1 MPLSLSLSLS
11 LSHGG
16 MNRKCLCF
24 ISGVSAVGML
34 MTASVNASDGGSK
47 IDYGREWNPYVTVRG
62 GWLFG
67 KAKYN
72 DYVTFGNTVSHNIKK
87 SIKNAW
93 SGSAEL
99 GMSCDDRFFVG
110 LELGYFTGKMKD
122 IAGGCSILAGANRV
136 DMKWKG
142 NGGIENYFGACNVT
156 LRHDLND
163 RAFLYGG
170 VGAGIARSRIHG
182 NFKVSLLFTPVG
194 GVAFTRQEGGDCGKS
209 KWRFLG
215 QAFAGLG
222 VYLNESWQL
231 TAGYRLR
238 YVPGSFEWCETLES
252 GQKWSWKVKQ
262 DIIHAAEVGLTYQF

>member
-1 MPLSLSLSLS
+1 
-11 LSHGG
+11 
-16 MNRKCLCF
+16 MNRKCVHF
-24 ISGVSAVGML
+24 IGGLSAVGML
-34 MTASVNASDGGSK
+34 ATSGLKASDGAE
-47 IDYGREWNPYVTVRG
+47 DYGREWNPYVTVRG

-72 DYVTFGNTVSHNIKK
+72 EHMDGVGEWNVKD
-87 SIKNAW
+87 SIKSAW
-93 SGSAEL
+93 SGSGEF
-99 GMSCDDRFFVG
+99 GVSCHDDRVFVG
-110 LELGYFTGKMKD
+110 LELGYFTGKMKVERNYD
-122 IAGGCSILAGANRV
+122 PVPHVVVPAGASPL
-136 DMKWKG
+136 MP
-142 NGGIENYFGACNVT
+142 GGGTIDLTKVFGDGKISNFFGACNVT

-170 VGAGIARSRIHG
+170 AGAGIARSRIHG
-182 NFKVSLLFTPVG
+182 NVKMSMLFTPAG

>member
-1 MPLSLSLSLS
+1 MTLSLS

-16 MNRKCLCF
+16 MDRKCLCF
-24 ISGVSAVGML
+24 IGGLSVIGMSAVSGL
-34 MTASVNASDGGSK
+34 KASDGAE
-47 IDYGREWNPYVTVRG
+47 DYGREWNPYVTVRG

-72 DYVTFGNTVSHNIKK
+72 DYVTFGNTVGHSIKK

-99 GMSCDDRFFVG
+99 GTSYDDRVFVG

-122 IAGGCSILAGANRV
+122 FAGGVSIVAGPNRV
-136 DMKWKG
+136 DGEWKG
-142 NGGIENYFGACNVT
+142 NGRIENYFGACNVT
-156 LRHDLND
+156 LRHDVGE

-170 VGAGIARSRIHG
+170 VGAGIARSRCSYDLNTRVTVTIPPAAA
-182 NFKVSLLFTPVG
+182 VTVDVPSG
-194 GVAFTRQEGGDCGKS
+194 GGKS

-222 VYLNESWQL
+222 VYLNANWQL

-238 YVPGSFEWCETLES
+238 YLPGSFHWGEKNDAVALEAGVS
-252 GQKWSWKVKQ
+252 VKQ
-262 DIIHAAEVGLTYQF
+262 DIIHAAEVGLMYQF

>member
-1 MPLSLSLSLS
+1 MTGLAGMMATVNLSA
-11 LSHGG
+11 
-16 MNRKCLCF
+16 
-24 ISGVSAVGML
+24 SAVDTDTGWFKEN
-34 MTASVNASDGGSK
+34 S
-47 IDYGREWNPYVTVRG
+47 PYVTVRG

-72 DYVTFGNTVSHNIKK
+72 EHMDGVGEWNVKD
-87 SIKNAW
+87 SIKSAW
-93 SGSAEL
+93 SGSGEF
-99 GMSCDDRFFVG
+99 GVSCHDDRVFVG
-110 LELGYFTGKMKD
+110 LELGYFTGKMKVERNYD
-122 IAGGCSILAGANRV
+122 PVPHVVVPAGASPL
-136 DMKWKG
+136 MP
-142 NGGIENYFGACNVT
+142 GGGTIDLTKVFGDGKISNFFGACNVT

-170 VGAGIARSRIHG
+170 AGAGIARSRIHG
-182 NFKVSLLFTPVG
+182 NVKMSMLFTPAG

-215 QAFAGLG
+215 QACAGLG